1 MSTLDAG
8 TILRDRYKIIEQLG
22 AGGMGEV
29 YLAQDQAL
37 DNKVAVKAN
46 HNLNANSAAQFIR
59 EARLLASLKQPNLP
73 RVIDYFNEG
82 DTQYLVMDYIPGEN
96 LHELIEKK
104 SKFTTAQIVS
114 WAVQLGNAVT
124 YLHAQ
129 NPPIFHRDIKPTN
142 IKLMPSGEVVLV
154 DFGIAKVG
162 DPSQETQ
169 SGAWAFTPGF
179 APPEQVSGLRTGP
192 QSDQFSLAA
201 TLYYVIAGKP
211 PADAAKRLMG
221 EAELVSLKTIVP
233 DLPVH
238 ISDAID
244 RALSIKQDARFT
256 TVADFVAAIQTTSP
270 IPDPASLQ
278 KTQMRQQT
286 GSEATVMVA
295 PKPSIPGP
303 VAPMTPPVIAP
314 APVKKKMTALWL
326 VLGGLVLVGIVFGV
340 LAALGLLNGDV
351 GTPAATQPVAPTQI
365 VVIQPT
371 EMPTQPPTAEQPIA
385 SPTTEATPT
394 VTEVP
399 VITPI
404 GHGGKVVFVS
414 NRSGDGYNQIW
425 SMDVGTD
432 QNGII
437 VASNIQQLTF
447 TPGDKSKPSF
457 SPDGKYL
464 LYSGISTGSAANGT
478 PFAYD
483 IWTLDLTTPNAE
495 PVDVSKRAADDLYP
509 AWSPDGKWI
518 AFTSYYREDKMPQ
531 LFIMNPQGFDQTR
544 LSPGMAESYASWTP
558 DANFLVYVLTT
569 GDLNILQMRDRYS
582 IYQNFS
588 KFDRTSDEGRLGAV
602 MEPNVSLDG
611 TMIAYTRFAD
621 QNHNVYTAVFADRG
635 RTTTKLTD
643 SNKDSAPFWS
653 PDGKWILF
661 TSERDGNKE
670 IYIMDAQGGNE
681 TNLTDLISIDFDPA
695 WQPVSIQ

>member
-8 TILRDRYKIIEQLG
+8 TILRERYKIIEQLG

-29 YLAQDQAL
+29 YLAEDQVL
-37 DNKVAVKAN
+37 DTNVAVKAN

-73 RVIDYFNEG
+73 RVIDYFTEG

-96 LHELIEKK
+96 LHALVEKK
-104 SKFTTAQIVS
+104 TTFTIHQVVS
-114 WAVQLGNAVT
+114 WAEQLGNAIT
-124 YLHAQ
+124 YLHMQ

-142 IKLMPSGEVVLV
+142 IKLMPNGNVVLV

-162 DPSQETQ
+162 DPSQETL

-201 TLYYVIAGKP
+201 TLYYVLASKP
-211 PADAAKRLMG
+211 PADAARRLMG
-221 EAELVSLKTIVP
+221 EEELISLKTIVP
-233 DLPVH
+233 DIPVH

-244 RALSIKQDARFT
+244 KALSIKQDSRFT
-256 TVADFVAAIQTTSP
+256 TVADFVAAIRTTTP

-278 KTQMRQQT
+278 KTQLRSQ
-286 GSEATVMVA
+286 AI
-295 PKPSIPGP
+295 PSTPAI
-303 VAPMTPPVIAP
+303 TPPVPFIPVPVGPIAP
-314 APVKKKMTALWL
+314 TGPEPVKKKKTVLWL
-326 VLGGLVLVGIVFGV
+326 VLGGLALIGVVIVVLV
-340 LAALGLLNGDV
+340 ALNIINGNV
-351 GTPAATQPVAPTQI
+351 NTATPTQPVPATLVI
-365 VVIQPT
+365 VVPPT
-371 EMPTQPPTAEQPIA
+371 EGPTSQPATQEPIA
-385 SPTTEATPT
+385 SPTVEATST
-394 VTEVP
+394 ATEVP
-399 VITPI
+399 VITAM
-404 GHGGKVVFVS
+404 GHGGKVAFIS
-414 NRSGDGYNQIW
+414 NRSGDGYNQVW
-425 SMDVGTD
+425 TMDVGTD
-432 QNGII
+432 QNGKI
-437 VASNIQQLTF
+437 VASNLQQLTF

-457 SPDGKYL
+457 SSDGKYL

-478 PFAYD
+478 PFSYD
-483 IWTLDLTTPNAE
+483 IWTLDLTTPKAE
-495 PVDVSKRAADDLYP
+495 PVDISKRAADDLYP

-531 LFIMNPQGFDQTR
+531 LFIMNPQGLNQTR

-569 GDLNILQMRDRYS
+569 GELNILQLRDRYS
-582 IYQNFS
+582 VYQDFS
-588 KFDRTSDEGRLGAV
+588 KFDRTSNEGRLGAV

-621 QNHNVYTAVFADRG
+621 KNHNIYTAVFADRG

-643 SNKDSAPFWS
+643 SNSDSAPFWS

-670 IYIMDAQGGNE
+670 VYIMDAQGGQE
-681 TNLTDLISIDFDPA
+681 TNLTDLVSVDFDPA
-695 WQPVSIQ
+695 WQPVAIQ

>member
-1 MSTLDAG
+1 MSTLDPG
-8 TILRDRYKIIEQLG
+8 TILRSRYKIIEQLG

-29 YLAQDQAL
+29 YLAEDQAL

-73 RVIDYFNEG
+73 RVIDYFTEG
-82 DTQYLVMDYIPGEN
+82 DTQFLVMDYIPGEN

-104 SKFTTAQIVS
+104 TKVAVPQILT
-114 WAVQLGNAVT
+114 WAEQLGNAVI
-124 YLHAQ
+124 YLHNQ

-142 IKLMPSGEVVLV
+142 IKLMPNGEVVLV

-162 DPSQETQ
+162 DPSQETL

-201 TLYYVIAGKP
+201 TLYYVFAGKP

-221 EAELVSLKTIVP
+221 EEELISLKTFIP
-233 DLPVH
+233 DIPTH

-244 RALSIKQDARFT
+244 KALSIKQDLRFT
-256 TVADFVAAIQTTSP
+256 TVADFVAALRTTSP
-270 IPDPASLQ
+270 IPDPASIQ
-278 KTQMRQQT
+278 KTQL
-286 GSEATVMVA
+286 GSRPQPPTVAGAVPPAGGLVPPTPLGMTPA
-295 PKPSIPGP
+295 EKKKPSPI
-303 VAPMTPPVIAP
+303 
-314 APVKKKMTALWL
+314 LF
-326 VLGGLVLVGIVFGV
+326 VLGGVVLVGVVI
-340 LAALGLLNGDV
+340 GLLFALKVIGGGKPATNTPVPQTPLVVVLPTDQP
-351 GTPAATQPVAPTQI
+351 TTQAATEQPAAT
-365 VVIQPT
+365 
-371 EMPTQPPTAEQPIA
+371 
-385 SPTTEATPT
+385 PTTELSPTATVEQVLT
-394 VTEVP
+394 S
-399 VITPI
+399 I
-404 GHGGKVVFVS
+404 GHGGKVAFVS

-425 SMDVGTD
+425 MMDVGVD
-432 QNGII
+432 QNKNI
-437 VASNIQQLTF
+437 VASNIQQITF

-457 SPDGKYL
+457 SPDGKNL

-483 IWTLDLTTPNAE
+483 IWTLDLTTPNAQ
-495 PVDVSKRAADDLYP
+495 PVDISQRAADDLYP

-518 AFTSYYREDKMPQ
+518 AFTSYYREDRMPQ
-531 LFIMNPQGFDQTR
+531 LFIMNPQGFNQTR

-558 DANFLVYVLTT
+558 QANFLVYVLTT

-582 IYQNFS
+582 VYANFS

-621 QNHNVYTAVFADRG
+621 KNHNVYTAVFADRG
-635 RTTTKLTD
+635 RTVTKLTD
-643 SNKDSAPFWS
+643 SNTDSAPFWS

-670 IYIMDAQGGNE
+670 IYIMDAQGGQV
-681 TNLTDLISIDFDPA
+681 TNLTNLISVDFDPA
-695 WQPVSIQ
+695 WQPVAVQ